1 MSLKHADDKSDTIV
15 VNSWKIN
22 SFATGNIQL
31 CCRIFETAT
40 TIIKHR
46 TIIMQRTI
54 IKQRV
59 PKKYFTTSNSEEMTP

>member
-40 TIIKHR
+40 TIIMHR
-46 TIIMQRTI
+46 TIIKHTTI
-54 IKQRV
+54 IKQ
-59 PKKYFTTSNSEEMTP
+59 SAEEIFHQDFLVTLNK